1 MVIMTW
7 CISESISESAVN
19 NDCNLGDK
27 ILIYFDHS
35 WTAWGALTFLLYEE
49 YVPQTPIVFVRSGL
63 SQTKSFWEDG
73 EFYMSSDELITAC
86 SILVLCWNILSVLH
100 TASHGLNPAFRLDQY
115 FLHLFLSLST
125 QQQPLPFTFS
135 NRLGSRNDLM
145 VCAGVSQVQ
154 EEACSCVCCMCKLFL
169 ARWHEKVRL
178 DVSALWTVVQALS
191 CKLEH
196 TNFQMSRWEGRT
208 EAFCLPVQ
216 HDKTRVTC
224 SEIERQ

>member
-7 CISESISESAVN
+7 CISESISDSDVN
-19 NDCNLGDK
+19 NDGNLGDK

-49 YVPQTPIVFVRSGL
+49 YIPQTPIVFVRSGL

-86 SILVLCWNILSVLH
+86 SILVLCWNILSILH

-115 FLHLFLSLST
+115 FLYLFLSLST

-135 NRLGSRNDLM
+135 NMLVVGRIWWFVLGCHRYRKKHAA
-145 VCAGVSQVQ
+145 VFAACA
-154 EEACSCVCCMCKLFL
+154 SCFL
-169 ARWHEKVRL
+169 LAGMK
-178 DVSALWTVVQALS
+178 
-191 CKLEH
+191 K
-196 TNFQMSRWEGRT
+196 
-208 EAFCLPVQ
+208 
-216 HDKTRVTC
+216 
-224 SEIERQ
+224 